1 MKQFFKT
8 FFVMVGLFFL
18 TQIPSL
24 VLGLVLSYNQ
34 ASGLG
39 EFSLIQTASVTT
51 VYMVML
57 VLLVNI
63 ARTKGVLEPL
73 SGVRTR
79 RLWLTFVIA
88 YAITYFGAIL
98 SNWVLQLEGQT
109 TTLNQSELEQ
119 LILLLPIA
127 LFFVIVV
134 IVAPI
139 TEEIIFRGFAAKR
152 LFPNKEWLGLLVGSA
167 LFALVHR
174 PTNIGSAL
182 TYGILSTVLAFIY
195 WRTKDIRYSIA
206 FHAFNNLIAFM
217 VMVLM
222 PM

>member
-1 MKQFFKT
+1 
-8 FFVMVGLFFL
+8 
-18 TQIPSL
+18 
-24 VLGLVLSYNQ
+24 
-34 ASGLG
+34 
-39 EFSLIQTASVTT
+39 
-51 VYMVML
+51 ML

-63 ARTKGVLEPL
+63 ARTKGVLEPQ

-109 TTLNQSELEQ
+109 TTLNQSDLEQ

-167 LFALVHR
+167 LFALAHR

-182 TYGILSTVLAFIY
+182 TYGILSAVLAFIY

-206 FHAFNNLIAFM
+206 FHAINNLIAFM